1 MVAREQDQAERA
13 AWRSAI
19 AELDPAELIFLDET
33 STPTTL
39 TPLYARAPRGTRAVG
54 RVPRGQW
61 QSVTFVGTLTLNGM
75 GRAALSY
82 DGPLDRPVFDAF
94 VDQFLVPTLRPGQ
107 TVILDNLSVHKSA
120 HAKAAIE
127 AAGCH
132 LLPLPRYSPDFN
144 PIEQAYAKFKQLMR
158 KRNPRTFTDVVNA
171 TAEAMALI
179 TPHDARGF
187 FIDAGYRPRDQN

>member
-1 MVAREQDQAERA
+1 MVAREQDAAERA

-19 AELDPAELIFLDET
+19 ADLDPAELIFLDET

-54 RVPRGQW
+54 RVPRGRW
-61 QSVTFVGTLTLNGM
+61 QSVTFVGTLTLNGW
-75 GRAALSY
+75 G
-82 DGPLDRPVFDAF
+82 GPRFLRRSARSTGLDAF

-120 HAKAAIE
+120 HAKQAIE

-144 PIEQAYAKFKQLMR
+144 PIEQAYAKFKQLVR
-158 KRNPRTFTDVVNA
+158 KRNPRTFADVVSA

>member
-1 MVAREQDQAERA
+1 M
-13 AWRSAI
+13 
-19 AELDPAELIFLDET
+19 IFLDET

-132 LLPLPRYSPDFN
+132 LLP
-144 PIEQAYAKFKQLMR
+144 E
-158 KRNPRTFTDVVNA
+158 TDPTIA
-171 TAEAMALI
+171 I
-179 TPHDARGF
+179 RS
-187 FIDAGYRPRDQN
+187 I

>member
-1 MVAREQDQAERA
+1 MA
-13 AWRSAI
+13 S
-19 AELDPAELIFLDET
+19 
-33 STPTTL
+33 
-39 TPLYARAPRGTRAVG
+39 
-54 RVPRGQW
+54 VPRGRW
-61 QSVTFVGTLTLNGM
+61 HSVTFVGTLTLTGM
-75 GRAALSY
+75 GPAALSY

-107 TVILDNLSVHKSA
+107 VVVLDNLSVHKSA

-127 AAGCH
+127 AVGCQ

-144 PIEQAYAKFKQLMR
+144 PIEQAYAKFKHELR
-158 KRNPRTFTDVVNA
+158 KHAPRTFDDVIRA

-187 FIDAGYRPRDQN
+187 FSDAGYLPRDHI